1 MLVFKENVYG
11 FVYDSSIGNVKKIY
25 NKQLTENEV
34 ELINEILSEDDV
46 LFTNIKDVREMFE
59 ITSKED
65 LLDDEEGFDEVFD
78 FI

>member
-25 NKQLTENEV
+25 NKQLTKNEID
-34 ELINEILSEDDV
+34 LINEILSEDDV

>member
-1 MLVFKENVYG
+1 
-11 FVYDSSIGNVKKIY
+11 
-25 NKQLTENEV
+25 
-34 ELINEILSEDDV
+34 